1 MYVVKNNLRHPAT
14 IFENTVF
21 ILDVILFGSF
31 TVVSFFSNAYVPA
44 AGFTAFLSGGLLLLY
59 ENNAPVAYVYD
70 NKVIIRK
77 FLKKYTYQLD
87 QVESVTYTVHQRQYD
102 LVFSGKKFSVPDYY
116 LEVKRFVNTLKT
128 VHNYFATEEGIE
140 KLKNY
145 IKEKAGTETYLL
157 IPRKDIESTLTSSK
171 IGGVPYWDISK
182 EYPVD
187 SEGKKMHLLCQ
198 LNFSECKFEN
208 MIFPK
213 EGILQFFISSDDVAY
228 GMSYYEPAAQK
239 NWRIVFHEKIDKNI
253 HEEDIQKIIPSSSE
267 IINTPILHSTA
278 LEFLRSVSYMSAD
291 DYKMNDFIAKAVKEI
306 TGENTEKNIYEVLGS
321 QEENI
326 HAFQIYRMLGETEN
340 YILGYPSFIQGD
352 VRETM
357 SEKDASYYD
366 TTLLHLDS
374 SCCNGEAMCWG
385 DVGAANFLINSNA
398 LKNRDFSNVL
408 YTWDCY

>member
-1 MYVVKNNLRHPAT
+1 M
-14 IFENTVF
+14 
-21 ILDVILFGSF
+21 
-31 TVVSFFSNAYVPA
+31 
-44 AGFTAFLSGGLLLLY
+44 
-59 ENNAPVAYVYD
+59 
-70 NKVIIRK
+70 IIRK

-213 EGILQFFISSDDVAY
+213 EGILQFFISSDDIAY
-228 GMSYYEPAAQK
+228 GM
-239 NWRIVFHEKIDKNI
+239 I
-253 HEEDIQKIIPSSSE
+253 
-267 IINTPILHSTA
+267 
-278 LEFLRSVSYMSAD
+278 
-291 DYKMNDFIAKAVKEI
+291 
-306 TGENTEKNIYEVLGS
+306 
-321 QEENI
+321 
-326 HAFQIYRMLGETEN
+326 
-340 YILGYPSFIQGD
+340 
-352 VRETM
+352 
-357 SEKDASYYD
+357 
-366 TTLLHLDS
+366 
-374 SCCNGEAMCWG
+374 
-385 DVGAANFLINSNA
+385 
-398 LKNRDFSNVL
+398 
-408 YTWDCY
+408 